1 MSVVYQTPRGD
12 DLDTR
17 LLRANVLKGVLE
29 GTTTAMVNLVNADLL
44 AKKRGLSAHQCRL
57 SNVMHGAPW
66 VQDASGS

>member
-1 MSVVYQTPRGD
+1 MSIVYQTPRGD

-44 AKKRGLSAHQCRL
+44 AKQRGIKCVHPWRL
-57 SNVMHGAPW
+57 RVFTRVPSVC
-66 VQDASGS
+66 